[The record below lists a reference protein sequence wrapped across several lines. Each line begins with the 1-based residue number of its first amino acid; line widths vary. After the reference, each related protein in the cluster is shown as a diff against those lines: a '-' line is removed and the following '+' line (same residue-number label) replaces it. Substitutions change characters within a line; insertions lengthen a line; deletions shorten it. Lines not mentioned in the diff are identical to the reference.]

1 MRLLAALYERMG
13 LNAYAL
19 GDYDKAERWM
29 ARLSRSEGESM
40 RVLRNLGVVR
50 MARGDFAGA
59 RRYLER
65 EERLYG
71 ETPERHRVLGDLAYA
86 AGVRDEAVKRYA
98 SARKTAGDDRSLLD
112 ERLAICRNEDR
123 FGASRESARVFSEA
137 ESLRASGRTA
147 EALAYFLKAGD
158 LDPTNWPAFN
168 NAGVILLAQED
179 GAERARDCFVRAA
192 TCVRLPA
199 VQENLRMAEAAV
211 ANTRSRSAKGRFRS
225 ADARKG

>member
-98 SARKTAGDDRSLLD
+98 SARKTAGDEYLD
-112 ERLAICRNEDR
+112 ELPHQLGAGIAEHLLRLRVSFRDSAIFIDDQNRIRRKLKDAIHD
-123 FGASRESARVFSEA
+123 FRVFSCIC
-137 ESLRASGRTA
+137 SL
-147 EALAYFLKAGD
+147 
-158 LDPTNWPAFN
+158 
-168 NAGVILLAQED
+168 
-179 GAERARDCFVRAA
+179 
-192 TCVRLPA
+192 
-199 VQENLRMAEAAV
+199 
-211 ANTRSRSAKGRFRS
+211 
-225 ADARKG
+225 